1 MNEGITMIWNHLLHI
16 LFGFFGH
23 NLLTFSKEGLLICFA
38 IAAVVQGIDT
48 MRFYSYSK
56 KRLMAESPSSIH
68 NGHLDAVKKDAPYKL
83 FQLWLLK
90 VAWYGSVSMLVAALF
105 R

>member
-1 MNEGITMIWNHLLHI
+1 MIWNHLLHI
-16 LFGFFGH
+16 LFGFLGH
-23 NLLTFSKEGLLICFA
+23 NLLTFSKEGLLICFS
-38 IAAVVQGIDT
+38 ITAVVQGIDT

-56 KRLMAESPSSIH
+56 KRLMTESPESIQ
-68 NGHLDAVKKDAPYKL
+68 NGHLEAVKKDAPYKL

-90 VAWYGSVSMLVAALF
+90 VAWYGCVSMLVAALF